1 MSSRKINLAINIPEK
16 EFFDWVKQFAPE
28 VSPDA
33 ELVAIIPV
41 PDNHEIVVRV
51 HSDKEHTL
59 SYLKK
64 NAKPKGVSK

>member
-1 MSSRKINLAINIPEK
+1 MSSRMNLAVYIPEK

-33 ELVAIIPV
+33 ELAAVIPV
-41 PDNHEIVVRV
+41 PSNHEIVVRV